1 MAVAA
6 FSGDNFRHLAFFYRG
21 RDEYL
26 AGLRSFIQA
35 SRERGAAVLAAV
47 PLRQAQLTP
56 QEVGADSAQVTL
68 VDMAELGRNPARII
82 PALLAYAG
90 NHRGQHIYCIDEPIW
105 PGRTTAEMQEAVKHE
120 ALINLA
126 FRDNP
131 VTVLCPYDTA
141 GLPGS
146 VIADAERTH
155 PVVIK
160 GRQGAASAG
169 YLEPP
174 SLPPRCN
181 RALPHPPAHAETL
194 SYCDDLRSVRSF
206 VTSRAVRAGLAPSRV
221 SDLVLAI
228 SELAGN
234 SLCHTDGGGT
244 VQIWQTEDQIICQ
257 LSDTGQLT
265 DPLAGYRAQADGLL
279 GGNRLWLVN
288 QVSDLVQARTGPS
301 ATTVRLHMR
310 LRLPSPPSQLS
321 EYRDAAQSRR
331 ASAAT

>member
-6 FSGDNFRHLAFFYRG
+6 SSGDNFRHLAFFYRG

-35 SRERGAAVLAAV
+35 SRERGAAVFAAV

-90 NHRGQHIYCIDEPIW
+90 QHRGQHIYCIDEPIW

-160 GRQGAASAG
+160 DRQEAASAG

-244 VQIWQTEDQIICQ
+244 VQIWLTEDQISCQ
-257 LSDTGQLT
+257 VSDTGQLT

-279 GGNRLWLVN
+279 GGNGLWLVN
-288 QVSDLVQARTGPS
+288 QVSDLVQTRTGPS
-301 ATTVRLHMR
+301 GTTIRLHMR
-310 LRLPSPPSQLS
+310 LRPPSPPSQLS